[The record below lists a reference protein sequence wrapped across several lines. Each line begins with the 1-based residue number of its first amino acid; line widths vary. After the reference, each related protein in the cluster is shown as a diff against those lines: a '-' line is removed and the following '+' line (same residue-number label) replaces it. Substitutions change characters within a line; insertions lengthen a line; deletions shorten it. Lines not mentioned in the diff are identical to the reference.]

1 LSLSEHRTINQQWWA
16 DEIGISQSQIGEVLK
31 AMVNEHILERG
42 PKEGTAHTYRVNPAY
57 PGIQGVYNRKLG

>member
-1 LSLSEHRTINQQWWA
+1 MAKPHALRLFLRIAPELSF
-16 DEIGISQSQIGEVLK
+16 QSQIGEVLK